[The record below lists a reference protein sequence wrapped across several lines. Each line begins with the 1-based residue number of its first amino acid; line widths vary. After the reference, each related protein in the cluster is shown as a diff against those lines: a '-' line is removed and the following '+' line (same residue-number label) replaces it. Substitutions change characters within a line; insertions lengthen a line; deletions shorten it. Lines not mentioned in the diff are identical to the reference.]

1 MADTIFLSK
10 PLKINGI
17 NVTDL
22 TYDTNEI
29 TVEQFNQADIMSHEK
44 ATKTGKVSSLVAET
58 DVTFALYLG
67 FFAIIAV
74 NPDID
79 IMDLER
85 ITGKDLWKIA
95 QIGRLFFSTS
105 AEEEEEEESED
116 SEADNSEEPAETTR
130 ESSMSI

>member
-10 PLKINGI
+10 PLKINGK

-44 ATKTGKVSSLVAET
+44 ATKSGRVSSLVAET

-85 ITGKDLWKIA
+85 ITGRDLWKIA

-105 AEEEEEEESED
+105 AEEGEEEENED
-116 SEADNSEEPAETTR
+116 SEADNSEEPAETMR
-130 ESSMSI
+130 ESSM

>member
-1 MADTIFLSK
+1 MADTIYLSK

-22 TYDTNEI
+22 AYDTNEI

>member
-1 MADTIFLSK
+1 MADTIYLSK